1 MQRPIASI
9 KGVGPAKAGTLAEI
23 GIETVGDLLYRFP
36 RRYIDRSLREGVT
49 LEPGINVTVMV
60 QVSSSYL
67 AHGKRSRLT
76 VQCRTP
82 QGQAL
87 TLIFFRSTGYFRK
100 VFVNDRNYVVSGRVE
115 FFRGLQ
121 MAHPDFEELDAEDD
135 ELIHVGRIVPLYPSS
150 EKLSKQALDS
160 RGFRRLL
167 SGALHDPKLEVREFL
182 PGELIEER
190 KLCERRFALENI
202 HYPADDAALA
212 RARQRLKYEELFL
225 FQNLMLHK
233 RLRREAMP
241 RQAVPN
247 PPGRSPSYDR
257 LLSVL
262 PFSLTGEQN
271 RAIEQIL
278 TGCQAS
284 HSDAF
289 LLQGDVGSGKTVT
302 ALAVAL
308 HFADAGF
315 QTALMAPTEVLAR
328 QHYRTLV
335 DLIGIHPEIQIDLL
349 TGHDRKKQ
357 KEQTYDRLTRGE
369 TAIVVGTHSLIDDAV
384 QFRSLGLVI
393 IDEQHRFGVEQ
404 RETLRQKG
412 KNPDMIVMTATPI
425 PRTLS
430 LTSFSDLQLV
440 TLKEKPAGR
449 KPIKTMLLTNDR
461 RPGVY
466 KSIRNHVSEGR
477 QCYIVYPV
485 IEDSEKTDLKAA
497 EEGYEELRRTIF
509 PDLRVELLHGRM
521 KSPDKE
527 RAMQE
532 FREGRTQILA
542 TTTVIEVG
550 VDVPNATIMV
560 IEHAERFGISQ
571 LHQLRGRV
579 GRGLED
585 SFCVLMTPPEI
596 TPEAAERLQAVVD
609 SEDGFYLSEV
619 DMKIRGPG
627 ELLGLRQHGLP
638 GFRLADLVRDGA
650 LSLQAREDVRR
661 FPSLDEEA
669 LRMIR
674 RQWVEGMLVFP
685 G

>member
-1 MQRPIASI
+1 MLRPITSI
-9 KGVGPAKAGTLAEI
+9 KGVGPAKAAALGEI
-23 GIETVGDLLYRFP
+23 GVETVGDLLYRFP
-36 RRYIDRSLREGVT
+36 RRYIDRSLREGIE
-49 LEPGINVTVMV
+49 LEPGMNVTVMV
-60 QVSSSYL
+60 KVSSSYL

-82 QGQAL
+82 QGQGL
-87 TLIFFRSTGYFRK
+87 TLVFFRGTGYFRK
-100 VFVNDRNYVVSGRVE
+100 VFQNERNYVVSGRVE
-115 FFRGLQ
+115 QFRGLQ
-121 MAHPDFEELDAEDD
+121 MAHPDFEELDDEDD
-135 ELIHVGRIVPLYPSS
+135 ELIHVGRIIPLYPSS

-167 SGALHDPKLEVREFL
+167 SATLHDPKLQIHEYL
-182 PGELIEER
+182 PAELIRER
-190 KLCERRFALENI
+190 RLCDRRFALENI
-202 HYPADDAALA
+202 HYPSDETALQLA
-212 RARQRLKYEELFL
+212 RDRIKYEELFL
-225 FQNLMLHK
+225 FQNLMFHK
-233 RLRREAMP
+233 RLQREAIP
-241 RQAVPN
+241 RHAHPK
-247 PPGRSPSYDR
+247 PLGESPAHDR
-257 LLSVL
+257 LLRSL
-262 PFSLTGEQN
+262 PFTLTGEQD
-271 RAIEQIL
+271 RAIADIVK
-278 TGCQAS
+278 GCQLD

-315 QTALMAPTEVLAR
+315 QTAFMAPTEILAR
-328 QHYRTLV
+328 QHYRTLM
-335 DLIGIHPEIQIDLL
+335 DLIGIHAEIRVDLL
-349 TGHDRKKQ
+349 MGQDRKKQ
-357 KEQTYDRLTRGE
+357 KEQAYDRLVRGE
-369 TAIVVGTHSLIDDAV
+369 TSIIVGTHSLIDEAV
-384 QFRSLGLVI
+384 RFHDLGLVI

-404 RETLRQKG
+404 REALRTKG
-412 KNPDMIVMTATPI
+412 QNPDMIVMTATPI

-430 LTSFSDLQLV
+430 LTSFADLQLV

-449 KPIKTMLLTNDR
+449 KPIKTMLLPSER
-461 RPGVY
+461 RAGVY
-466 KSIRNHVSEGR
+466 KSISNHVGQGR

-497 EEGYEELRRTIF
+497 EEAYEELRTTIF
-509 PDLRVELLHGRM
+509 PDLIVALLHGKM
-521 KSPDKE
+521 KSADRE
-527 RAMQE
+527 RVMQD
-532 FREGRTQILA
+532 FREGRVQVLA

-579 GRGLED
+579 GRGSED
-585 SFCVLMTPPEI
+585 SFCVLITPPEI
-596 TPEAAERLQAVVD
+596 TPEAGERLKAVVE

-627 ELLGLRQHGLP
+627 ELLGLKQHGLP

-650 LSLQAREDVRR
+650 LSLEARDDVRR
-661 FPSLDEEA
+661 FPDLDEEA

-674 RQWVEGMLVFP
+674 RQWVEGIVVFP